1 MAKQPSKPAR
11 ADSSA
16 GESAAAVSNN
26 TDAVAAAAPA
36 TPKAPEAPAAA
47 ADASAPSVR
56 QEDRAALLAVCRYM
70 LEDVPGI
77 VAELEAE
84 ARSSAQDQDH
94 SQHALYCRLATVFGE
109 FRTGLE
115 SVLNA
120 PQV

>member
-1 MAKQPSKPAR
+1 MAKQPNKSAR
-11 ADSSA
+11 DDSSA
-16 GESAAAVSNN
+16 GRGAAAVSSN

-36 TPKAPEAPAAA
+36 QAPEVSAATAATA
-47 ADASAPSVR
+47 ADSAV
-56 QEDRAALLAVCRYM
+56 LLAVAKSMYDD
-70 LEDVPGI
+70 LPGI
-77 VAELEAE
+77 IASLEAE